1 MDFELFVRKTAK
13 LLFCAIFLISCGN
26 SENNL
31 NFDFKDDISVNELLK
46 QEEFSSLNIDEEYKD
61 YITDFLENKLDI
73 EVVARK
79 GTKFIAEAKLSKAY
93 GDHGN
98 SISGA
103 KSIASYTYSGF
114 KTVGSLTIDGLQ
126 MMSLKNDKEKL
137 YASFSSS
144 KKKDADKFESIVSH
158 IISKSANEYIFNK
171 NVKEDDILQNYKSF
185 KPVIKEDN
193 DLYETLD
200 DLTDKVDNLFIL
212 GFEIRVKEN
221 LNLALNPNLDF
232 SALTDYGNKVIT
244 SQDGFDVSTSSTL
257 LDNYFKLLNEIS
269 LEVSEMKKKK
279 YPIPIEDWSDEKK
292 NNLNFILDDISIK
305 IKLDVEYLSSK

>member
-1 MDFELFVRKTAK
+1 MIKMDFELFIRKTTTI
-13 LLFCAIFLISCGN
+13 LFCAIFLISCGN
-26 SENNL
+26 SDNKL
-31 NFDFKDDISVNELLK
+31 NFDFNDDISVNDLLK

-61 YITDFLENKLDI
+61 YINDFLKNKSDI

-93 GDHGN
+93 ADDGN

-114 KTVGSLTIDGLQ
+114 KTVGSLTIDGLK

-137 YASFSSS
+137 YASFSAS
-144 KKKDADKFESIVSH
+144 KKKNADKFESIVSQ
-158 IISKSANEYIFNK
+158 IISKSANKYVSNK

-200 DLTDKVDNLFIL
+200 ELTDKVDNLFIL
-212 GFEIRVKEN
+212 GFESRV
-221 LNLALNPNLDF
+221 
-232 SALTDYGNKVIT
+232 
-244 SQDGFDVSTSSTL
+244 
-257 LDNYFKLLNEIS
+257 
-269 LEVSEMKKKK
+269 
-279 YPIPIEDWSDEKK
+279 
-292 NNLNFILDDISIK
+292 
-305 IKLDVEYLSSK
+305 